1 MKTCVFLAIAAT
13 LAVAVSAANVNIRG
27 AQRDEAPASTDI
39 RIRTTDVLN
48 RSTGLLNKNRVAMDN
63 NVNIA
68 RSNVLFSQN
77 DRLAMAKQV
86 EQALNAEEQDGTAV
100 TLTRSVMRSVSAPD
114 TDSSLMTKASAVV
127 AAKGGDASTLSQRIA
142 DFVNAVDDKK
152 EQSIQSETPRGMQLS
167 VGTKDI
173 LRQPTAVIN
182 KNVGMSDNQITM
194 SRTTFAP
201 LRNDRVTMS
210 NNAKVAN
217 AVVPGSAIRVDQ
229 ITAREGQDQDDA
241 SSEEMRVPDDK
252 KEQFGWGWGFPG
264 YGWGG
269 FW

>member
-1 MKTCVFLAIAAT
+1 MKTCVFLAAT
-13 LAVAVSAANVNIRG
+13 LFAAVSAADINIRG
-27 AQRDEAPASTDI
+27 AQRAEAPAAADVRVRTADI
-39 RIRTTDVLN
+39 LN
-48 RSTGLLNKNRVAMDN
+48 RPTALINKNTVAMDN
-63 NVNIA
+63 NVFIA
-68 RSNVLFSQN
+68 RSNLLFSQN

-86 EQALNAEEQDGTAV
+86 EQALNAEEQAGTAV

-142 DFVNAVDDKK
+142 DFVNAVADKK

-194 SRTTFAP
+194 SRMTFAP
-201 LRNDRVTMS
+201 SRNDRVTMS